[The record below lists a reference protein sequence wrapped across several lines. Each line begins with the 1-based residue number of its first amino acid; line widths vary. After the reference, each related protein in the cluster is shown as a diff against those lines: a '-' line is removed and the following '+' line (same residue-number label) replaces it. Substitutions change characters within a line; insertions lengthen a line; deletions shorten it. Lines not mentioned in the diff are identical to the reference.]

1 MEKIIERTDFI
12 SGEKEKDYRRLLH
25 ASIKLILYQ
34 NLTQIQVRTVS
45 CKMQNTPAMHTNQSG
60 YLKI

>member
-1 MEKIIERTDFI
+1 MEENNRENRFYLWR
-12 SGEKEKDYRRLLH
+12 KEKDYRRLLH

-60 YLKI
+60 YL